1 MSTSVAA
8 AIPRAVGG
16 AFPSPSSENS
26 KHSRFSSLRF
36 PSELRAFTI
45 RNQRLHSKLR
55 SRTLTLV
62 ITIQLEE
69 DETLEFGY
77 FCFFFSGNFCLWVLV
92 IDSFNLLLWWNFALF
107 IDLVENF
114 LYLFLWRFLN
124 LMMSLGCSVFSK
136 NRVREN
142 FKFPQDLSYFFFT
155 NTSNEF
161 LNSGNKRNSLILD
174 SNSIVRSSFEIDL
187 LNKEPRWTGIF
198 VLITYEARLKLKL
211 DMIR

>member
-77 FCFFFSGNFCLWVLV
+77 FCFFFFLV
-92 IDSFNLLLWWNFALF
+92 IFVYGFWLLIHLIYCYDEIL
-107 IDLVENF
+107 L
-114 LYLFLWRFLN
+114 
-124 LMMSLGCSVFSK
+124 SLLILLRISYICSCGVFS
-136 NRVREN
+136 
-142 FKFPQDLSYFFFT
+142 
-155 NTSNEF
+155 
-161 LNSGNKRNSLILD
+161 I
-174 SNSIVRSSFEIDL
+174 
-187 LNKEPRWTGIF
+187 
-198 VLITYEARLKLKL
+198 
-211 DMIR
+211 